1 MKHSYKTF
9 IYFPLVLLVAIIF
22 LLSSCKVE
30 PIADP
35 NNPAL
40 TSIEQ
45 NASIGEIQNLVDG
58 IESGMRDNMAFYFDD
73 AGAIGREFYRFST
86 SDPRYVTE
94 LLGKGNS
101 ELDNNTFYIARPYS
115 AIYRVIKN
123 TNILISALK
132 NTKAD
137 LSDPQR
143 KTGTAYAKTI
153 QAYELLLAF
162 NLEYGNGIRVDVA
175 DPSNLGP
182 FLSQEESINAI
193 QDLLN
198 AANTDLKGS
207 LDKFPFSSSIYTNEA
222 ATFSKFNRALA
233 ARVAVYRKD
242 WTQASTALSESF
254 FDLNGSL
261 TMGAYYL
268 YSTAGGDKLNPLFT
282 PLNTS
287 GETRVVEP
295 SFITDAQA
303 GDIRV
308 AAKTSK
314 RNETALQDDL
324 KSDYDF
330 YVYKT
335 NIASI
340 PIIRNEEL
348 ILLYAE
354 VHAQLTD
361 PVNAVKAINIIRHSA
376 SLADYTG
383 ATDLN
388 SLINEI
394 LKQKRYSLYGEG
406 HRWIDM
412 RRYDK
417 LDELPIARPDD
428 NVWVQFPRPINEL

>member
-9 IYFPLVLLVAIIF
+9 AYFPLALLAATIF
-22 LLSSCKVE
+22 LISSCKVE
-30 PIADP
+30 PISDP

-40 TSIEQ
+40 ASIEQ

-58 IESGMRDNMAFYFDD
+58 TESGMRDNMAFYFDD

-101 ELDNNTFYIARPYS
+101 ELDNNTFYISRPYS

-137 LSDPQR
+137 ISEAQR

-182 FLSQEESINAI
+182 FLSKEESINAI

-198 AANTDLKGS
+198 AANADLKS
-207 LDKFPFSSSIYTNEA
+207 SSDKFPFTSSIYTNEA
-222 ATFSKFNRALA
+222 ATFSKFNRAIA
-233 ARVAVYRKD
+233 ARVAVYRED
-242 WTQASTALSESF
+242 WAQASTALSESF

-268 YSTAGGDKLNPLFT
+268 YSTAGGDQLNPLYT

-295 SFITDAQA
+295 SFITDATP
-303 GDIRV
+303 GDVRV
-308 AAKTSK
+308 AAKTSR

-330 YVYKT
+330 YVYKSNT
-335 NIASI
+335 ASI

-354 VHAQLTD
+354 VHAQLAD

-376 SLADYTG
+376 SLSDYTG

-388 SLINEI
+388 NLINEI
-394 LKQKRYSLYGEG
+394 LKQRRYSLYGEG

-417 LDELPIARPDD
+417 LDELPIARPGD